1 MAHFAHYVRRT
12 VVEVNY
18 EDPSDPW
25 FAENQPDNQGFD
37 SPAYHVTRSLTG
49 PAARVSEGDTIWL
62 FSQLTTPW
70 GVFPPALDAKIVVGG
85 VSMRTRSFNKGL
97 CVRRYEA
104 DKGSMW
110 FPLYDA
116 TPCIRKLWTVD
127 IKGRCQKMLKDQN
140 QPIGQALQSMRELS
154 DVRPLLEL
162 ELKINI
168 MPFDFISYRLIDGT
182 SLAFDKAIELVQKK
196 RKAIFWDRWSLPR
209 RLAERREFLNDA
221 SLNSYIFEWIF
232 RCNTLWAIQSTR
244 YAEFGS
250 YSACEKCLAERL
262 GKLQI
267 YP

>member
-1 MAHFAHYVRRT
+1 
-12 VVEVNY
+12 
-18 EDPSDPW
+18 
-25 FAENQPDNQGFD
+25 
-37 SPAYHVTRSLTG
+37 
-49 PAARVSEGDTIWL
+49 
-62 FSQLTTPW
+62 
-70 GVFPPALDAKIVVGG
+70 
-85 VSMRTRSFNKGL
+85 
-97 CVRRYEA
+97 
-104 DKGSMW
+104 
-110 FPLYDA
+110 
-116 TPCIRKLWTVD
+116 
-127 IKGRCQKMLKDQN
+127 MLKDQN

-250 YSACEKCLAERL
+250 YSAFEKCLAERL